1 MVVFGSFIPK
11 PPNQQITYLT
21 PTLAGS
27 TSMSFQPSHSSLPK
41 CLSAS
46 LGVRWM
52 IGQTEIKQSSNYGC
66 KEVPL
71 NNNWRLFFF
80 WSNQRSSFAN
90 RKACSPQL
98 NATCYRKDWSYECK
112 PVWRRQVEGIA
123 REQTWGCCA
132 AGCFLLERAATWLKW
147 CLISAKTCTQWC
159 HDAIISN
166 WL

>member
-80 WSNQRSSFAN
+80 GQ
-90 RKACSPQL
+90 
-98 NATCYRKDWSYECK
+98 
-112 PVWRRQVEGIA
+112 I
-123 REQTWGCCA
+123 
-132 AGCFLLERAATWLKW
+132 RAAHLPTEKPAARSLMQ
-147 CLISAKTCTQWC
+147 LATGRTGPTSANLFEGVKSRESHVSKHEAAVRQAASFWKELRRDWN
-159 HDAIISN
+159 DASFPQRPARSDVMMQ
-166 WL
+166 